1 MGYDWHWRV
10 FLEPA
15 PGRERYLDWV
25 FAGLKITLTLGL
37 SAWVIA
43 LLLGVVLGVMRTM
56 PNKALA
62 TFAAA
67 YVVLFRNV
75 PLIVQLFIWYFVG
88 PELLPFGDAIKK
100 IDPVAQQ
107 YLAAMLC
114 LGTYT
119 AARTYV
125 ALFRAVPLIMVL
137 LWFFLIIPQLL
148 QELLRISP
156 AHDMRM
162 ASALIAFSLF
172 EAAYYSEI
180 IRAGIQSV
188 STGQM
193 HAGQALGMSYMQA
206 MRFVI
211 LPQALRNMTPL
222 LLTQGIVLFQDTS
235 LVYVSALTD
244 FFGQAYGLGER
255 DGRVVEMLLFAGAV
269 YFVICYSF
277 SLLVKRYQKVVVY

>member
-1 MGYDWHWRV
+1 MSYRFD
-10 FLEPA
+10 FSTIN
-15 PGRERYLDWV
+15 
-25 FAGLKITLTLGL
+25 AGNLGVLGQGLLVSAEITATAVVAGIAIGTLL
-37 SAWVIA
+37 A
-43 LLLGVVLGVMRTM
+43 LLRLSSSRVLRT
-56 PNKALA
+56 
-62 TFAAA
+62 
-67 YVVLFRNV
+67 
-75 PLIVQLFIWYFVG
+75 
-88 PELLPFGDAIKK
+88 
-100 IDPVAQQ
+100 
-107 YLAAMLC
+107 
-114 LGTYT
+114 T
-119 AARTYV
+119 ARAYV

-148 QELLRISP
+148 QQLLHISP

-162 ASALIAFSLF
+162 ASALIAFALF

-188 STGQM
+188 SSGQM
-193 HAGQALGMSYMQA
+193 AAAQALGMRYGQA
-206 MRFVI
+206 MRHVV

-277 SLLVKRYQKVVVY
+277 SLLVRHYRRVVVY